1 MSDID
6 DRARL
11 QAGQVPSL
19 GASADDTGL
28 FTFYGKMTGVERLT
42 FWACFS
48 GWTLDATDFMIY
60 PLVIGTLLPL
70 WHVDRGFAG
79 LAVTVTLLCSAV
91 GGWLTGFLAD
101 RIGRV
106 RALQLT
112 VLWFAGFTLLSAFA
126 QNYGQLFAARA
137 MLGFGFGGEWAAGAV
152 LIGETVRA
160 SYRGR
165 AVGVVQSGWGVGWG
179 IAVLLQFVC
188 YSLAPPDLAWRLMF
202 GFGALPAIFIFML
215 QRRVP
220 EPAIHAR
227 AAAQATAAHKP
238 PAIWEIFS
246 PGILRITI
254 FAGIL
259 GTGAQG
265 GYYAVT
271 AWLPTFLRVD
281 RGLSVINSTG
291 YLLVLI
297 AGATSGYLAGAWLSD
312 RIGRRRLFILFA
324 ICAALLVILY
334 TQLHFSND
342 VMLVLGFPL
351 GFFASG
357 YLSGLGPFLTE
368 LYPTRLRG
376 SGQGFAYNV
385 GRGIGAIFPTLVGY
399 LSATMSLATAIA
411 IFAVCAYG
419 LLLLGALLLPETRG
433 KELDPA

>member
-1 MSDID
+1 MKNTKQTI
-6 DRARL
+6 ARGDH
-11 QAGQVPSL
+11 QGRSPPPGAGNTSL
-19 GASADDTGL
+19 FAFFGE
-28 FTFYGKMTGVERLT
+28 MTRVEKLT
-42 FWACFS
+42 FWACFT

-60 PLVIGTLLPL
+60 PLVIGTIVPL
-70 WHVDRGFAG
+70 WHVERGLAG
-79 LAVTVTLLCSAV
+79 LAVTVALLCSAV
-91 GGWLTGFLAD
+91 GGWLTGFLSD

-112 VLWFAGFTLLSAFA
+112 VLWFAGCTLLCAFA
-126 QNYGQLFAARA
+126 QNYAQLFAARA
-137 MLGFGFGGEWAAGAV
+137 LLGFGFGGEWAAGAV

-160 SYRGR
+160 EYRGR

-179 IAVLLQFVC
+179 IAVLLQLVC
-188 YSLAPPDLAWRLMF
+188 YSLAPPALAWRLMF
-202 GFGALPAIFIFML
+202 ALGALPAIFIFLL

-220 EPAIHAR
+220 EPEIHTR
-227 AAAQATAAHKP
+227 AAAAAEKP
-238 PAIWEIFS
+238 PAIWEIFA
-246 PGILRITI
+246 PGILRTTI

-271 AWLPTFLRVD
+271 TWLPTFLHTD
-281 RGLSVINSTG
+281 RGLSVIGSTS
-291 YLLVLI
+291 YLFILI

-324 ICAALLVILY
+324 ICASLLVVLY

-342 VMLVLGFPL
+342 VMLFLGFPL

-385 GRGIGAIFPTLVGY
+385 GRGFGAVFPTLVGF
-399 LSATMSLATAIA
+399 LSATMSLANAIA
-411 IFAVCAYG
+411 VFALCAYG
-419 LLLLGALLLPETRG
+419 LLFLGAILLPETKG
-433 KELDPA
+433 KELSAT

>member
-1 MSDID
+1 VSDAD
-6 DRARL
+6 QTVDPKDGRSQNLADTT
-11 QAGQVPSL
+11 GDTSL
-19 GASADDTGL
+19 FS
-28 FTFYGKMTGVERLT
+28 FFGKMTGVEKLT
-42 FWACFS
+42 FWACFA

-60 PLVIGTLLPL
+60 PLVIGTIIPL
-70 WHVDRGFAG
+70 WHVERGVAG

-91 GGWLTGFLAD
+91 GGWLTGFLSD

-106 RALQLT
+106 RALQIT
-112 VLWFAGFTLLSAFA
+112 VLWFAGFTLLCAFA

-152 LIGETVRA
+152 LIGETVHA

-179 IAVLLQFVC
+179 IAVLLQLVC
-188 YSLAPPDLAWRLMF
+188 YSLVPPDLAWRLMF
-202 GFGALPAIFIFML
+202 AFGAVPALFIFAL

-220 EPAIHAR
+220 EPQIHAR
-227 AAAQATAAHKP
+227 ATAQATAAHKP

-271 AWLPTFLRVD
+271 TWLPTFLRVD
-281 RGLSVINSTG
+281 RGLSVIGSTG
-291 YLLVLI
+291 YLLILI

-312 RIGRRRLFILFA
+312 RIGRRRLFILFS
-324 ICAALLVILY
+324 ICAALLVIIY
-334 TQLHFSND
+334 TQVDFSND
-342 VMLVLGFPL
+342 AMLALGFPL

-399 LSATMSLATAIA
+399 LSAMMSLATAIA
-411 IFAVCAYG
+411 IFAVFAYG
-419 LLLLGALLLPETRG
+419 LLFLGAVLLPETKG
-433 KELDPA
+433 KDLTAA

>member
-1 MSDID
+1 VKDADQTAEPWD
-6 DRARL
+6 DQGQR
-11 QAGQVPSL
+11 QASEAV
-19 GASADDTGL
+19 DTGL
-28 FTFYGKMTGVERLT
+28 FTFFGKMTRVEKLT
-42 FWACFS
+42 FWACFT

-60 PLVIGTLLPL
+60 PLVIGTIIPL
-70 WHVDRGFAG
+70 WHVERGPAG

-91 GGWLTGFLAD
+91 GGWLTGFLSD

-106 RALQLT
+106 RALQAT
-112 VLWFAGFTLLSAFA
+112 VLWFAGCTLLCAFA
-126 QNYGQLFAARA
+126 QNFAQLFAARA
-137 MLGFGFGGEWAAGAV
+137 LLGFGFGGEWAAGAV

-165 AVGVVQSGWGVGWG
+165 AVGVVQSGWGIGWG
-179 IAVLLQFVC
+179 IAVLLQLVC
-188 YSLAPPDLAWRLMF
+188 YSLVPAADAWRLMF
-202 GFGALPAIFIFML
+202 ALGALPAVFIFLL
-215 QRRVP
+215 QRRIP
-220 EPAIHAR
+220 EPELHAR
-227 AAAQATAAHKP
+227 AAATHKP

-246 PGILRITI
+246 PGILRTTI

-271 AWLPTFLRVD
+271 TWLPTFLRTD
-281 RGLSVINSTG
+281 RGLSVIGSTG
-291 YLLVLI
+291 YLFILI
-297 AGATSGYLAGAWLSD
+297 AGATCGYLAGAWLSD

-324 ICAALLVILY
+324 ICASLLVILY
-334 TQLHFSND
+334 TQVQFSND

-385 GRGIGAIFPTLVGY
+385 GRGFGAVFPTLVGY
-399 LSATMSLATAIA
+399 LSTTMSLANAIA
-411 IFAVCAYG
+411 LFALCAYG
-419 LLLLGALLLPETRG
+419 LLFLGAILLPETKG
-433 KELDPA
+433 KELTAS

>member
-1 MSDID
+1 MNDANQTVRQWDGQGPSTTP
-6 DRARL
+6 RA
-11 QAGQVPSL
+11 GN
-19 GASADDTGL
+19 TGL
-28 FTFYGKMTGVERLT
+28 FAFFGDMTGVERLT
-42 FWACFS
+42 FWACFT

-60 PLVIGTLLPL
+60 PLVIGTIVPL
-70 WHVDRGFAG
+70 WHVERGLAG

-106 RALQLT
+106 RALQFT
-112 VLWFAGFTLLSAFA
+112 VLWFAGCTLLCAFA

-137 MLGFGFGGEWAAGAV
+137 LLGFGFGGEWAAGAV
-152 LIGETVRA
+152 LMGETVRA
-160 SYRGR
+160 EYRGR

-179 IAVLLQFVC
+179 IAVLLQLVC
-188 YSLAPPDLAWRLMF
+188 YSVASPALAWRLMF
-202 GFGALPAIFIFML
+202 AFGALPAIFIFLL

-220 EPAIHAR
+220 EPEIHAR
-227 AAAQATAAHKP
+227 AAAQAQKP
-238 PAIWEIFS
+238 PAIWEIFA
-246 PGILRITI
+246 PDILRTTI

-271 AWLPTFLRVD
+271 TWLPTFLRAD
-281 RGLSVINSTG
+281 RGLSVIGSTG
-291 YLLVLI
+291 YLFILI

-324 ICAALLVILY
+324 ICASLLVILY
-334 TQLHFSND
+334 TQLRFSNG

-385 GRGIGAIFPTLVGY
+385 GRGFGAVFPTMVGY
-399 LSATMSLATAIA
+399 LSATMSLANAIA
-411 IFAVCAYG
+411 VFALCAYG
-419 LLLLGALLLPETRG
+419 LLFLGAILLPETKG
-433 KELDPA
+433 KELTAT

>member
-1 MSDID
+1 VKDTEQTVSRWD
-6 DRARL
+6 
-11 QAGQVPSL
+11 GQGQSPPS
-19 GASADDTGL
+19 GGSTSL
-28 FTFYGKMTGVERLT
+28 FAFFGEMTRVEKLT
-42 FWACFS
+42 FWACFT

-60 PLVIGTLLPL
+60 PLVIGTIVPL
-70 WHVDRGFAG
+70 WHVERGLAG

-91 GGWLTGFLAD
+91 GGWLTGFLSD

-112 VLWFAGFTLLSAFA
+112 VLWFAGCTLLCAFA
-126 QNYGQLFAARA
+126 QNYAQLFAARA
-137 MLGFGFGGEWAAGAV
+137 VLGFGFGGEWAAGAV

-160 SYRGR
+160 EYRGR

-179 IAVLLQFVC
+179 IAVLLQLVC
-188 YSLAPPDLAWRLMF
+188 YSLAPPALAWRLMF
-202 GFGALPAIFIFML
+202 ALGALPAIFIFLL

-220 EPAIHAR
+220 EPEIHTR
-227 AAAQATAAHKP
+227 AAAAAEKP
-238 PAIWEIFS
+238 PAIWEIFA
-246 PGILRITI
+246 PGILRTTI

-271 AWLPTFLRVD
+271 TWLPTFLRTD
-281 RGLSVINSTG
+281 RGLSVIGSTG
-291 YLLVLI
+291 YLFILI

-324 ICAALLVILY
+324 ICASLLVVLY
-334 TQLHFSND
+334 TQLHFSNG
-342 VMLVLGFPL
+342 VMLFLGFPL

-385 GRGIGAIFPTLVGY
+385 GRGFGAVFPTLVGS
-399 LSATMSLATAIA
+399 LSATMSLANAIA
-411 IFAVCAYG
+411 IFALCAYG
-419 LLLLGALLLPETRG
+419 LLFLGAILLPETKG
-433 KELDPA
+433 KELSAT